1 MTTRYRRSTKPSRAR
16 TFRIIGT
23 RPVRPGDA
31 DKVTG
36 QALFGEDVRLP
47 GMLYGAILRS
57 PHAHARIV
65 AIDTRGAEALPGV
78 RAVVTAADLPALSE
92 SAAPGEGG
100 VAVAERDNL
109 LAREKVLYSGHAV
122 AAVAATSPHL
132 AAEALER
139 IQVTY
144 DVLPPVLDARQAM
157 AEGAPILHPGLR
169 TDDMTGSSR
178 GPTNIATH
186 LLVKRGNLEKGFR
199 RATVIVER
207 EFETASVHQ
216 GYVEP
221 QNATAL
227 FALDGRL
234 TLWCST
240 QGAFSVREQV
250 AEALQIQAAHIRVI
264 PLEVGGGFGGKNRV
278 YLEPVAALLSR
289 KSGGKPV
296 KLVMSHAEVLAATG
310 PAPASHIR
318 VKLGADR
325 LGRLTAAS
333 ARLVYASGAFPTWGA
348 ASGMDVLFGAYRID
362 NLELEGYD
370 VVVNT
375 PWASTYRAPGAAN
388 AAFAGEACVD
398 EVCEKLGMDPLEF
411 RRLNGVREGD
421 RRPGGGT
428 FGPIGFLETLEAA
441 QQHPHY
447 LSRLSGPH
455 QGRGV
460 ASAYW
465 GNASGRSSASA
476 SLNPDGT
483 VSLVT
488 GSVDLSGTRL
498 TLAMQLAETLGIP
511 VDDIRTTVAD
521 TDSTGY
527 ADGTWGSRTTF
538 STGWAVIELGKNLI
552 RLLRQRA
559 AANWQ
564 VPLEQVTFADG
575 LFSIGAR
582 RLAFKKVAATLSAD
596 LPVLA
601 SATANPSGEEGPAF
615 ATHIVDVEVDPET
628 GQVRI
633 LRYTAVQDVG
643 RAVHPAYVEG
653 QIQGGATQG
662 MGWALNEGYVYD
674 EAGRMLNAGFLDYRI
689 PICSDLPPIETVIVE
704 VPHPGHPYGVRGAGE
719 ISIVPPP
726 AAIANAIHAATG
738 LRPGALPMSPARI
751 LEALWAKEGRPE

>member
-1 MTTRYRRSTKPSRAR
+1 
-16 TFRIIGT
+16 
-23 RPVRPGDA
+23 
-31 DKVTG
+31 
-36 QALFGEDVRLP
+36 
-47 GMLYGAILRS
+47 MLYGAILRS
-57 PHAHARIV
+57 PHAHARIA
-65 AIDTRGAEALPGV
+65 AIDTRAAEALPGV
-78 RAVVTAADLPALSE
+78 SAVVTAADLPELSE
-92 SAAPGEGG
+92 SAAQGEGG
-100 VAVAERDNL
+100 VVERDNL

-132 AAEALER
+132 AAEALEHIR
-139 IQVTY
+139 VTY
-144 DVLPPVLDARQAM
+144 DVLPHVLDARQAM
-157 AEGAPILHPGLR
+157 AEGAPVLHPALR
-169 TDDMTGSSR
+169 TDDMTGTSR
-178 GPTNIATH
+178 QPTNIAAH
-186 LLVKRGNLEKGFR
+186 MLVKRGNPEKGFR
-199 RATVIVER
+199 QAAVIVER
-207 EFETASVHQ
+207 EFVTAPVHQ

-227 FALDGRL
+227 FAANGRL

-250 AEALQIQAAHIRVI
+250 AEALQMPAAHIRVI

-296 KLVMSHAEVLAATG
+296 KLVMSQAEVLSATG
-310 PAPASHIR
+310 PAPASHIH

-333 ARLVYASGAFPTWGA
+333 ARLTYASGAFPTWGA
-348 ASGMDVLFGAYRID
+348 ASGMDVILGAYRID

-375 PWASTYRAPGAAN
+375 PWAATYRAPGAAN
-388 AAFAGEACVD
+388 AAFAGEVCVD
-398 EVCEKLGMDPLEF
+398 ELCEKLGMDPLDL

-441 QQHPHY
+441 RRHPHY
-447 LSRLSGPH
+447 TSPLSGPH

-476 SLNPDGT
+476 SIDPDGT

-511 VDDIRTTVAD
+511 VEDIRTTVAD
-521 TDSTGY
+521 TDSAGY

-538 STGWAVIELGKNLI
+538 STGWAVVELGKNLI
-552 RLLRQRA
+552 RLMRQRA
-559 AANWQ
+559 AAYWQ
-564 VPLEQVTFADG
+564 VPLEQVKFADG
-575 LFSIGAR
+575 VFSIGAR
-582 RLAFKKVAATLSAD
+582 RLAFKKVGATLSAD
-596 LPVLA
+596 IPVLA
-601 SATANPSGEEGPAF
+601 SAAANPSGEEGPAF

-628 GQVRI
+628 GQVKI

-662 MGWALNEGYVYD
+662 IGWALNEGYVYD
-674 EAGRMLNAGFLDYRI
+674 EAGRLLNTSYLDYRI
-689 PICSDLPPIETVIVE
+689 PTCPDLPPIETVIVE
-704 VPHPGHPYGVRGAGE
+704 VPHPGHPFGVRGAGE

-738 LRPGALPMSPARI
+738 RRLGVLPMSPARV
-751 LEALWAKEGRPE
+751 LEALWAQKGGVGSA